1 MSVQD
6 LKPNSQDIATSHLE
20 KIHQLLADPYASR
33 VSTSPEST
41 LAERSTFSPQ
51 KYAIWVNS
59 LWFLSLTISLTCAAL
74 ATLLQQWA
82 RRYIRITQPPQYN
95 PHKRARIRAF
105 FSNGVEDLRVP
116 AVVEALPSLLH
127 LSLFLFFAGLLVYL
141 SNTNPTVFIV
151 VACWAGIFV
160 AAYACITFMPI
171 SRNDSPY
178 YTPLSSSAL
187 LLYAAVSYA
196 VLQILRMI
204 FFLTPFVSATRKHF
218 GNGRNGRDRNRR
230 WLLEGTE
237 TTEEGALKTQAEIDV
252 RILKSTIDA
261 LDDDDAREKFFQAI
275 PGFFSSNLV
284 DDPQRILD
292 GLPHWTFVG
301 ALSRFL
307 DQTLSSTVISESVK
321 TRRLVIGLNAADVTF
336 SNIIRETL
344 HDIISGRWHGVLQ
357 FIELGQYLQSRVY
370 TYDRV
375 TRLYGQVVVSGII
388 ATVRERDERWFAIA
402 MDQLGV
408 SRSVLQDYVAHGNS
422 VLLANLIHI
431 SRKILRT
438 FEDDNY
444 SAYISS
450 RIIPSVS
457 QFDVQNTLPRLQHD
471 FCDLWNEI
479 VLEAWNSGSDS
490 TPIYILRYIRHLYV
504 ALHQGTIAIPTAFS
518 SSTADHDDILSHGS
532 SYPLC
537 AIASHRPDISVAGV
551 TPNAPPAT

>member
-6 LKPNSQDIATSHLE
+6 LRPNSQDIATSHLE

-33 VSTSPEST
+33 VPTSAEST
-41 LAERSTFSPQ
+41 LAGRSTFSPQ
-51 KYAIWVNS
+51 KHAIWVNI
-59 LWFLSLTISLTCAAL
+59 LWFLSLTISLTCAFL

-82 RRYIRITQPPQYN
+82 RRYIRITQPPRYSR
-95 PHKRARIRAF
+95 HKRARIRAF
-105 FSNGVEDLRVP
+105 FFNGVEDLHFP

-127 LSLFLFFAGLLVYL
+127 LSLFLFFAGLLVFL
-141 SNTNPTVFIV
+141 SDIHSSVFIA
-151 VACWAGIFV
+151 VACWTGIFV
-160 AAYACITFMPI
+160 AAYACVTFMPI

-204 FFLTPFVSATRKHF
+204 VFLTPFVSATRKHF
-218 GNGRNGRDRNRR
+218 GTGQDRNRR
-230 WLLEGTE
+230 WLLEGTK
-237 TTEEGALKTQAEIDV
+237 TTEEVTLKTPSEIDV

-292 GLPHWTFVG
+292 ELPHWTFVG

-307 DQTLSSTVISESVK
+307 DQTLLSTVISESVK

-375 TRLYGQVVVSGII
+375 TRLYGQVVVSGTI
-388 ATVRERDERWFAIA
+388 ATARERDERWFAIT

-450 RIIPSVS
+450 RIIPSIS

-490 TPIYILRYIRHLYV
+490 TPIYILRYIRHLYI

-537 AIASHRPDISVAGV
+537 AIASHRPDISMAGV
-551 TPNAPPAT
+551 TPNAPPST